1 MREGLG
7 GYAVLATNEPDKLL
21 AGADIPVLVEGV
33 TLKAGQGILNRGSV
47 IGIETATGKGILCDK
62 NAVDGSQTAKFI
74 LAEDSIDTTAAD
86 VIASSYKSGKFNKK
100 ALIFGVNGAPATL
113 DADLRD
119 VGIYLAD
126 EIAY

>member
-7 GYAVLATNEPDKLL
+7 GYGVLATNEPDKLL

-33 TLKAGQGILNRGSV
+33 TIATGQGVLVRGSV
-47 IGIETATGKGILCDK
+47 IGIVTATDKGLLCDA
-62 NAVDGSQTAKFI
+62 NAIDGSKAAKFI

-86 VIASSYKSGKFNKK
+86 VIATCYSAGKFNRK
-100 ALIFGVNGAPATL
+100 ALVFGANGAPATL

-119 VGIYLAD
+119 VGMYLAD
-126 EIAY
+126 EKSY